1 MAAFA
6 RPRRATQTLT
16 LFLQLSVRSEEPAS
30 GVAQWLAC
38 WAHNPKVR
46 GSKPRSAMASRSLGR
61 SDFASGGFPGSRPP
75 ASTSSSGQDVA
86 LWPRQPRFDSWRG
99 HPLQCPTCR
108 SAAPRHPL
116 CRRDGNRSQDSL
128 PEWSK
133 GVDSS
138 STSASCVG
146 SNPTGVN
153 CLKQSKQ
160 ASENKIER
168 DGDSKTARDAD
179 GERDGDRG

>member
-1 MAAFA
+1 MC
-6 RPRRATQTLT
+6 REKVEMMSIKMPKIKN
-16 LFLQLSVRSEEPAS
+16 SV
-30 GVAQWLAC
+30 
-38 WAHNPKVR
+38 
-46 GSKPRSAMASRSLGR
+46 
-61 SDFASGGFPGSRPP
+61 D
-75 ASTSSSGQDVA
+75 T
-86 LWPRQPRFDSWRG
+86 
-99 HPLQCPTCR
+99 
-108 SAAPRHPL
+108 
-116 CRRDGNRSQDSL
+116 L

-179 GERDGDRG
+179 RERDGDRG

>member
-1 MAAFA
+1 MC
-6 RPRRATQTLT
+6 REKVEMMSIRMPKIKN
-16 LFLQLSVRSEEPAS
+16 SV
-30 GVAQWLAC
+30 
-38 WAHNPKVR
+38 
-46 GSKPRSAMASRSLGR
+46 
-61 SDFASGGFPGSRPP
+61 D
-75 ASTSSSGQDVA
+75 T
-86 LWPRQPRFDSWRG
+86 
-99 HPLQCPTCR
+99 
-108 SAAPRHPL
+108 
-116 CRRDGNRSQDSL
+116 L

-138 STSASCVG
+138 STNASCVG

-179 GERDGDRG
+179 RERDGDRG